1 MPKVFPVIIERCKE
15 TGLLVGYVPGI
26 PGAHTQAETL
36 EELQQNIKE
45 VLELILEENPN
56 LSSDFVGL
64 YQIEVENAEISGSKA

>member
-1 MPKVFPVIIERCKE
+1 
-15 TGLLVGYVPGI
+15 LLVGYVPGI